1 MTLPMHGLLFPLIAL
16 CFTILL
22 LVPLLK
28 KFHQP
33 HLVAYMIAGILIGP
47 HVLGVFSEPGP
58 VESVGELGVMLLMF
72 FLGMEIDVPDKRSAL
87 LIPIAAQVVRTL
99 LGAAVAALAGHLL
112 GWSLPAIVL
121 LTVLL
126 TFNSTAVVSEFLK
139 RQGDLQTNYGK
150 MVLNILL
157 LQDILLAPVLAAF
170 QLLGGQTVDVV
181 RLLGAAGGSVLIF
194 LLLRAIR
201 NRNLLQL
208 PLVSELEQDHDWQVF
223 AAACICLGFGGLA
236 SLMGLTSAIGS
247 FAAGIFIGRTK
258 AFHWL
263 GTVLQPFKV
272 FFTALFF
279 VSIGIMLDL
288 HYLLQHGWL
297 LIVVTLLIML
307 INSLLSASVF
317 RIIKMPWPQSLYAGA
332 LLSQT
337 GEFGLLAC
345 SLAGSMHIISPEVL
359 KAGLA
364 ITGLSLLLSTV
375 WMDIARR
382 YFHQAAV

>member
-1 MTLPMHGLLFPLIAL
+1 MHGLLFPLIAL

-28 KFHQP
+28 RFHQP
-33 HLVAYMIAGILIGP
+33 YLVAYIMAGIIIGP
-47 HVLGVFSEPGP
+47 HVLGVFAEPGP

-72 FLGMEIDVPDKRSAL
+72 FLGMEIDVPDKRSEL
-87 LIPIAAQVVRTL
+87 LTPIAAQVVRTL
-99 LGAAVAALAGHLL
+99 LGAVVAAIAGHLL
-112 GWSLPAIVL
+112 GWTLPAIVL
-121 LTVLL
+121 LIVLL
-126 TFNSTAVVSEFLK
+126 SFNSTAVVSEFLK
-139 RQGDLQTNYGK
+139 KQGELQTDHGK

-157 LQDILLAPVLAAF
+157 LQDILLAPALTVF
-170 QLLGGQTVDVV
+170 QLLGGQPVDVV
-181 RLLGAAGGSVLIF
+181 RVLSAAGGSVLIF

-208 PLVSELEQDHDWQVF
+208 PLVKELEQDHDWQVF

-263 GTVLQPFKV
+263 GEVLQPFKV

-279 VSIGIMLDL
+279 VSIGIILDL

-297 LIVVTLLIML
+297 LISITLLIML
-307 INSLLSASVF
+307 INTLLSVAVF
-317 RIIKMPWPQSLYAGA
+317 RTFKLPWRKSLYAGA

-345 SLAGSMHIISPEVL
+345 SLAGSMQIISPEVL
-359 KAGLA
+359 KASLA
-364 ITGLSLLLSTV
+364 ITGLSLLLSTL
-375 WMDIARR
+375 WMGIVRR
-382 YFHQAAV
+382 YTHQTAR